1 MRHGDSN
8 QILLCGSSTPLL
20 TSIFRTDYFIL
31 IPQRQY
37 VLTSPCPSITPQVT
51 GQREDAASPLPAS
64 GAGPPRLPVG
74 RAEVTSAR
82 YHGDGG
88 AGSGGRDS
96 GGLCYAG
103 SYLTGPGAD
112 TQQIHG

>member
-1 MRHGDSN
+1 MWIFYSPIIIYFQDR
-8 QILLCGSSTPLL
+8 LLHTNPAE
-20 TSIFRTDYFIL
+20 TIRI
-31 IPQRQY
+31 
-37 VLTSPCPSITPQVT
+37 LTSPCPSITPQVT